1 MRWKKQITNRHCF
14 IFVWVIIHIIQILS
28 PIVYTELQ
36 LCQNKKKYQEVPIT
50 RISWHI
56 VPAHKLCEIKRKSWR
71 AWLKKKYRSF
81 HPDLL
86 KEFPRQYQYRLTY
99 LINIS
104 ITNTITL
111 IWSWNFY
118 SKRCTHVDIYRFCA
132 CLLLTIAWLPYLE
145 VCKHNY

>member
-1 MRWKKQITNRHCF
+1 MRWKKQITNRHCL

-56 VPAHKLCEIKRKSWR
+56 VPAHKRKSWR

-118 SKRCTHVDIYRFCA
+118 SKKMHA
-132 CLLLTIAWLPYLE
+132 CGYLQVLCLFAAHHGLIAGSRGT
-145 VCKHNY
+145 